1 MRLMWSLVRQI
12 SGMLALTVGL
22 SAHSLAMM
30 NDAAAS
36 QQSAAISVLSER
48 EQAQLIDQ
56 LLQQRLEQLL
66 PALMTRSNIDMWLL
80 ISREYNEDPVLKTML
95 PATWLS
101 ARRRTMLVIVNP
113 GDGQPLQ
120 RYAVARYDVG
130 SAFKKAWDTQRQP
143 DQWQA
148 LVDLIKRYNPKR
160 IGINQSQH
168 FGHADGMVASE
179 LTLLQQSLGPEL
191 AKRLVSAE
199 PLAVGWLES
208 RTQAEL
214 QHYRQLTQW
223 GHQLIAQAFSNQLVT
238 PGKTTTDDVV
248 WWLRQ
253 RATQLGLAV
262 WFHPTVSIQRASSG
276 QFDQIKAFSAANSAA
291 NNAAK
296 PDNVIQPGD
305 LLHVD
310 FGLTYLRLN
319 SDQQQHAYVL
329 KPGETDAP
337 AALKQ
342 ALAQGNLAQDLL
354 TAQFKTGRSGNQLLA
369 GALAAAKAKGLKA
382 TIYSHPIGHHGH
394 AAGPTIGMW
403 DNQQGIPGSG
413 DYPLYPNTAY
423 SIELNVAL
431 PIEGFNADSRVML
444 EEDGYFDGTQF
455 HFFNGRQTRLHLI
468 NSASD

>member
-1 MRLMWSLVRQI
+1 MCLSKQADKTFGWTAAFLLLI
-12 SGMLALTVGL
+12 GTAVGL
-22 SAHSLAMM
+22 TAPASAVTGA
-30 NDAAAS
+30 DRAAAT
-36 QQSAAISVLSER
+36 ALPVLSER
-48 EQAQLIDQ
+48 AQAQQIDQ

-66 PALMTRSNIDMWLL
+66 PPLMTRSNIDMWLL

-168 FGHADGMVASE
+168 FGHADGMVATE
-179 LTLLQQSLGPEL
+179 LALLQQSLGPEL

-199 PLAVGWLES
+199 ALAVGWLES
-208 RTQAEL
+208 RTAAEL

-223 GHQLIAQAFSNQLVT
+223 GHQLIAEAFSNQVVT

-253 RATQLGLAV
+253 RATELGLAV

-276 QFDQIKAFSAANSAA
+276 QFDQIKAFSAAKS
-291 NNAAK
+291 
-296 PDNVIQPGD
+296 DNVIQPGD

-337 AALKQ
+337 TPLKQ

-354 TAQFKTGRSGNQLLA
+354 TAQFKTGRSGNQMLA
-369 GALAAAKAKGLKA
+369 GALAAAKAKGLQA

-431 PIEGFNADSRVML
+431 PIDGFNADSRVML

-468 NSASD
+468 QSQ